1 MSCMAGMRSLS
12 RPSMPA
18 HSAGLLLHRFRERST
33 ELLLVHPGGP
43 FWVKRDEGAWSIPK
57 GEIGEGEEPLAV
69 ALREFEEELGTRPPT
84 AAYTPL
90 GSVRQAGG
98 KVVHAWTT
106 PGELDVAA
114 IRSNTFDLEWPPRS
128 GKIVSF
134 PEVDRAAWF
143 DLVSAR
149 RQLLAGQRPLVD
161 RVIAVLSGGQDP
173 TTSAC

>member
-1 MSCMAGMRSLS
+1 MAAR
-12 RPSMPA
+12 
-18 HSAGLLLHRFRERST
+18 SAGLLLHRLREGSI

-43 FWVKRDEGAWSIPK
+43 FWRKRAEGAWSIPK

-69 ALREFEEELGTRPPT
+69 ALREFEEELGMRPPV
-84 AAYTPL
+84 AACTPL

-98 KVVHAWTT
+98 KVVQAWTA
-106 PGELDVAA
+106 PGDLDVTKV
-114 IRSNTFDLEWPPRS
+114 RSNTFDLEWPPRS

-149 RQLLAGQRPLVD
+149 RQLLAGQRPFVD
-161 RVIAVLSGGQDP
+161 RVMAVLSQGPQP
-173 TTSAC
+173 N